1 MLPGEGKRLKAAGKR
16 GLYKNV
22 TLTRWIMNG
31 IKPGE
36 WRDRAM
42 TVPEVAKYMGVG
54 RRIVYDLID
63 WGELTAIKQDG
74 AIWVDRWS
82 VDAFRSSGKLT

>member
-1 MLPGEGKRLKAAGKR
+1 
-16 GLYKNV
+16 
-22 TLTRWIMNG
+22 MN
-31 IKPGE
+31 KTNTDSWE
-36 WRDRAM
+36 ARAM

-63 WGELTAIKQDG
+63 WGELTAVKQEG
-74 AIWVDRWS
+74 TIWVDRSS